1 MNEVNTEGIAV
12 DLENAIAS
20 FKIQID
26 PKARTTS
33 RLFAQELQNKDLRFL
48 DIGCGIGRHL
58 LVLKN
63 NQISNVIGLDI
74 VYKLVEIGQRE
85 LNLNNLLVAN
95 ALSLPLPGSS
105 IDRVLMYNVIE
116 HCSQPEKVFSEVYRI
131 LAWDGRLYM
140 DVPNAHSMGDRLFRW
155 GGKLV
160 YGKTSHIQKFT
171 LKRIEHIVDR
181 TGFRVLQRVVQKG
194 IYLDYPQL
202 KRYPTL
208 KKVLRLMFNREV
220 LGWELQLGKKR

>member
-1 MNEVNTEGIAV
+1 MNEINKEGIAV

-20 FKIQID
+20 FKAQID

-33 RLFAQELQNKDLRFL
+33 RLFAQELQNKDLKFL

-63 NQISNVIGLDI
+63 NHIRNAIGFDI
-74 VYKLVEIGQRE
+74 VYQLAEIGRRE
-85 LNLNNLLVAN
+85 LGLEDLFVAN
-95 ALSLPLPGSS
+95 AARLPLPDSS
-105 IDRVLMYNVIE
+105 IDRALMYNVIE
-116 HCSQPEKVFSEVYRI
+116 HCSQPEQVFSEVYRV
-131 LAWDGRLYM
+131 LSWEGLLYM
-140 DVPNAHSMGDRLFRW
+140 DAPNAHSMGDRLFRW
-155 GGKLV
+155 GGKIV

-171 LKRIEHIVDR
+171 LRRIEHMLDL
-181 TGFRVLQRVVQKG
+181 TGFHVLQRVVQKG

-202 KRYPTL
+202 KKLSIL
-208 KKVLRLMFNREV
+208 KKILRLMFNREV